1 MNPENYFLSTEPNE
15 EICVV
20 DEYQKRGTS
29 FPVAVRTNGH
39 FEHCFALMD
48 TGASR
53 SCISYKMFLKI
64 KKPKWSSKSI
74 PRVCTA
80 DGSDLGSLGRID
92 LQLKLGD
99 REVIQ
104 DFVVC
109 RQLKCDII
117 LGADF
122 GKNNCAGVEWTA
134 QRTRVLSLN
143 GIPAIEVEE
152 NELGLPVTAAFHVKV
167 PPRHNGVFQV
177 NIHGDTNGAHIISAN
192 SQFLEKNPNVYQ
204 HEISII
210 SDNVSQPFPLIAVTN
225 LDFAKMLHIGKGEI
239 IGFAR
244 PESEEVMYIA
254 TSDQIDMDPC
264 IDNAPRNWIP
274 PRKRKTLQRPCETFD
289 SSRKS
294 TQCPSEKD
302 QLQHSEDRLYDKSRE
317 SNLQQS
323 THANMMKVK
332 AKELGDKKSID
343 QLLDESRNRE
353 ASVISDDVEAKYR
366 HPEDMFSNR
375 LYDESTESKHLESW
389 DEIQEVIESDFLIS
403 PGDIY
408 PSRKIELQD
417 AEISK
422 ETMEKFEVLCEE
434 QHEAFSK
441 NNQDIG
447 KTQLIE
453 MEIDTGGSVPLAQ
466 SPYTLPLKH
475 YDWVRK
481 EIETLEKAGVIERSL
496 SPWASPV
503 IVVPKKSAPDEPPRR
518 QLCIDYRRVNALQQE
533 IKRTDKSTG
542 CLTLY
547 PLPKIDEMFAKLGG
561 AKIFS
566 TIDLR
571 STYYHI
577 GLTRESQAKSAFV
590 VPMGKWQ
597 FKRTPFGLSQAPAY
611 FQLLIDQVLMGC
623 GEFAMGY
630 LDDIIVFSK
639 SEEEH
644 LHHLEEIFKRLRHFD
659 LKMKRQK
666 SSFFKKHIQ
675 YLGHLVSEQGFEPL
689 PEKLEAIRTMPHPK
703 SPKEVKQFLGL
714 IGYYRKFIPRFSDL
728 SRPLTRL
735 TRHDAKFEWDQQC
748 QKSFDHLR
756 ELLMQ
761 YPILRYP
768 DPKKGYTVFTDASGI
783 GWSGVLTQEY
793 SDEKG
798 RVKNHPICY
807 VSGQFRG
814 SQLNWAALTKE
825 AYAIY
830 MSIRRLV
837 FYVADADVTIK
848 CDHLPLKKFFT
859 KQTLNSKVNNW
870 AVELEQFN
878 LKLDWIMGSKNTLAD
893 TLSRLLDV
901 CPKAKLEPE
910 PPGQEFGCYCFEEMK
925 PIEVD
930 YIEEI
935 ETVQIQES
943 ENLKEIKLPLKGWQ
957 MELLQKHDSTCRE
970 IAKKLRQ
977 DKHMN
982 KLFLLKNSIV
992 YRLWCEDGRTSDCI
1006 VVPEVLRGPL
1016 LMLAHNYSGHN
1027 GFRRTYNAM
1036 KRQYYWPG
1044 MRKDIL
1050 RHCKGCYQCALQNQG
1065 TGEAGFDHFKV
1076 PALPMEFICM
1086 DLVGPISPQTSRGNK
1101 YMLTVID
1108 MLTGY
1113 TIAVPIMD
1121 KRSETVCKAY
1131 RDSVYC
1137 IFGGSSRILTDNGTE
1152 FKSREMK
1159 QICEDLDIKQVFSPV
1174 YTPQANGRLEGW
1186 HRFLKACIAKHIRG
1200 ADVEWDELIPLA
1212 VSAYNFFPCQ
1222 SSKESPFVL
1231 MFGRDPIT
1239 PIAKLLEPKLKFY
1252 GEKGTGV
1259 NMDTLR
1265 KLYTVAAENIR
1276 KAREKQP
1283 RQETP
1288 PPKLKV
1294 NDLVLVKDPESVA
1307 FDPKYMPNYRTTAV
1321 YGRNRI
1327 EVQDEKGNKSI
1338 RRAAHVKICEPT
1350 SKVIAQLPPQSVYE
1364 QYGRTSK
1371 LLIHP
1376 KDVPEIPLELF
1387 SGRPETEEV
1396 DTSDESKNHEKSG
1409 VEVNEQLDVN
1419 SDVMPLTDSMFTIND
1434 TLDESRNREQYGL
1447 HTENGKESL
1456 EVNMLTEIT
1465 DAGIDSSDE
1474 SKNRPGVTILE
1485 VDGGRMKT
1493 VVADSHIQG
1502 DSDSNDALQ
1511 TRTFR
1516 STLTMKLT
1524 SRSSKTIIDVTNMGD
1539 QDQERTKK
1547 SWMEKSTMPDPSDN
1561 STSRDNRCSVS
1572 SPQQPEQ
1579 PVTPAMQSGS
1589 IDTTVVNKRDID
1601 ECCVTNKCECSK
1613 QDSKQMSNQW
1623 LSNTFSMITS
1633 GILGKSKIEKG
1644 KVLTENVDVN
1654 SNTKLVFKPEF
1665 NFFL

>member
-1 MNPENYFLSTEPNE
+1 
-15 EICVV
+15 
-20 DEYQKRGTS
+20 
-29 FPVAVRTNGH
+29 
-39 FEHCFALMD
+39 MD

-53 SCISYKMFLKI
+53 SCISYNMFLKI
-64 KKPKWSSKSI
+64 KSPKWSSKTV

-80 DGSDLGSLGRID
+80 DGSDLGSVGRIN

-99 REVIQ
+99 KEVAQ
-104 DFVVC
+104 DFIVC
-109 RQLKCDII
+109 RQLKRDII

-122 GKNNCAGVEWTA
+122 GKENCAGIEWTT
-134 QRTRVLSLN
+134 QRTRVLSIN
-143 GIPAIEVEE
+143 GIPVIEVEE

-177 NIHGDTNGAHIISAN
+177 NIHGDTKGAHIISAN

-210 SDNVSQPFPLIAVTN
+210 SDNDSQPFPLVAVTN
-225 LDFAKMLHIGKGEI
+225 LDFAKTLHIGKGEI

-244 PESEEVMYIA
+244 PESEEVTYIA
-254 TSDQIDMDPC
+254 TSDEINMDPY

-274 PRKRKTLQRPCETFD
+274 PRNRKTLQPSKRRCD
-289 SSRKS
+289 SSRDS
-294 TQCPSEKD
+294 TQCSSATG
-302 QLQHSEDRLYDKSRE
+302 Q
-317 SNLQQS
+317 LQQS
-323 THANMMKVK
+323 DRLNDESLESSPKNQKSANTVKVK
-332 AKELGDKKSID
+332 AKEFRDWKTTDRLS
-343 QLLDESRNRE
+343 DESKSRE
-353 ASVISDDVEAKYR
+353 ASLNTNNRETVYKY
-366 HPEDMFSNR
+366 PEDTFFHR
-375 LYDESTESKHLESW
+375 LGDESSESKQLESW

-408 PSRKIELQD
+408 PSRKVELQD
-417 AEISK
+417 AEVSK
-422 ETMEKFEVLCEE
+422 ETLERFENLCEE
-434 QHEAFSK
+434 HHEAFSK

-518 QLCIDYRRVNALQQE
+518 RLCVDYRRVNALQQE

-571 STYYHI
+571 SAYYHI

-623 GEFAMGY
+623 GDFAMGY

-644 LHHLEEIFKRLRHFD
+644 LRHLEEIFKRLRHFD

-666 SSFFKKHIQ
+666 SSFFKRHIQ
-675 YLGHLVSEQGFEPL
+675 YLGHLVSENGFEPL

-748 QKSFDHLR
+748 QKSFHHLR

-793 SDEKG
+793 EDEKG

-848 CDHLPLKKFFT
+848 CDHLPLKKFLS

-870 AVELEQFN
+870 AVELEQFS

-901 CPKAKLEPE
+901 CPEAKLEPE
-910 PPGQEFGCYCFEEMK
+910 PPGQEFGCYCFEEME
-925 PIEVD
+925 PVRVE

-935 ETVQIQES
+935 DTITIK
-943 ENLKEIKLPLKGWQ
+943 ENEQAKEIKLPLKDWQ
-957 MELLQKHDSTCRE
+957 MEILQKNDATCRE
-970 IAKKLRQ
+970 VAKKLRQ

-982 KLFLLKNSIV
+982 KLYLLRNGIV
-992 YRLWCEDGRTSDCI
+992 HRLWCEDGRTSEC
-1006 VVPEVLRGPL
+1006 VLVPEVLRDSL
-1016 LMLAHNYSGHN
+1016 LMLAHDYSGHN

-1050 RHCKGCYQCALQNQG
+1050 RHCKRCHQCALQNQG
-1065 TGEAGFDHFKV
+1065 TGEVGFDHFNV
-1076 PALPMEFICM
+1076 PSLPMEFICM
-1086 DLVGPISPQTSRGNK
+1086 DLVGPISPQTSKGNK
-1101 YMLTVID
+1101 YILTIID

-1113 TIAVPIMD
+1113 TIAVPITD
-1121 KRSETVCKAY
+1121 K
-1131 RDSVYC
+1131 
-1137 IFGGSSRILTDNGTE
+1137 
-1152 FKSREMK
+1152 
-1159 QICEDLDIKQVFSPV
+1159 
-1174 YTPQANGRLEGW
+1174 
-1186 HRFLKACIAKHIRG
+1186 
-1200 ADVEWDELIPLA
+1200 
-1212 VSAYNFFPCQ
+1212 
-1222 SSKESPFVL
+1222 
-1231 MFGRDPIT
+1231 
-1239 PIAKLLEPKLKFY
+1239 
-1252 GEKGTGV
+1252 
-1259 NMDTLR
+1259 
-1265 KLYTVAAENIR
+1265 
-1276 KAREKQP
+1276 
-1283 RQETP
+1283 
-1288 PPKLKV
+1288 
-1294 NDLVLVKDPESVA
+1294 
-1307 FDPKYMPNYRTTAV
+1307 
-1321 YGRNRI
+1321 
-1327 EVQDEKGNKSI
+1327 
-1338 RRAAHVKICEPT
+1338 
-1350 SKVIAQLPPQSVYE
+1350 
-1364 QYGRTSK
+1364 
-1371 LLIHP
+1371 
-1376 KDVPEIPLELF
+1376 
-1387 SGRPETEEV
+1387 
-1396 DTSDESKNHEKSG
+1396 
-1409 VEVNEQLDVN
+1409 
-1419 SDVMPLTDSMFTIND
+1419 
-1434 TLDESRNREQYGL
+1434 
-1447 HTENGKESL
+1447 
-1456 EVNMLTEIT
+1456 
-1465 DAGIDSSDE
+1465 
-1474 SKNRPGVTILE
+1474 
-1485 VDGGRMKT
+1485 
-1493 VVADSHIQG
+1493 
-1502 DSDSNDALQ
+1502 
-1511 TRTFR
+1511 
-1516 STLTMKLT
+1516 
-1524 SRSSKTIIDVTNMGD
+1524 
-1539 QDQERTKK
+1539 
-1547 SWMEKSTMPDPSDN
+1547 
-1561 STSRDNRCSVS
+1561 
-1572 SPQQPEQ
+1572 
-1579 PVTPAMQSGS
+1579 
-1589 IDTTVVNKRDID
+1589 
-1601 ECCVTNKCECSK
+1601 
-1613 QDSKQMSNQW
+1613 
-1623 LSNTFSMITS
+1623 
-1633 GILGKSKIEKG
+1633 
-1644 KVLTENVDVN
+1644 
-1654 SNTKLVFKPEF
+1654 
-1665 NFFL
+1665 